1 MLVGNW
7 MTRNVVTGTPQMSHR
22 EALDLMRQ
30 HRFRRLPILDG
41 KRLVGIVSEEDLL
54 STAPSPATTLSIY
67 EIYTLLDKLTLSK
80 IMISPVV
87 TVDPDCPLV
96 DAAQIMMQK
105 KIGCLPVLQGDEL
118 VGLITETDIMKIL
131 VEMLGG
137 GEPGI
142 NFTVQLRDEPGT
154 LAKLAS
160 AVANAGGNIV
170 SVTQFNAHNGQR
182 QIAIKE
188 QGADEQKLR
197 QYLHE
202 INLDVVDFQSGKP
215 HEARLVK

>member
-7 MTRNVVTGTPQMSHR
+7 MTRNVLTGNPHMSHR
-22 EALDLMRQ
+22 EALDVMRL
-30 HRFRRLPILDG
+30 HHFRRLPILDG
-41 KRLVGIVSEEDLL
+41 KRLVGIISEEDLL

-67 EIYTLLDKLTLSK
+67 EIYTLLDKLTLDK

-87 TVDPDCPLV
+87 TVGPDCPLV
-96 DAAQIMMQK
+96 DAAQIMVQR
-105 KIGCLPVLQGDEL
+105 KIGCLPVLDGNEL
-118 VGLITETDIMKIL
+118 VGIITETDILKIL
-131 VEMLGG
+131 VELLGG

-142 NFTVQLRDEPGT
+142 HFTVQLRDEPGT
-154 LAKLAS
+154 LANLTS
-160 AVANAGGNIV
+160 AVAHAGGNIV
-170 SVTQFNAHNGQR
+170 SVTSFNAHDGQR

-202 INLDVVDFQSGKP
+202 INVDVVDIQNGKP
-215 HEARLVK
+215 HQPRLVK